1 MTEQELMMKHQKRR
15 DRIKNIAI
23 LFLTIMLLLTFF
35 SNTIMN
41 YSLAEVGTA
50 YASHGPLTTKIRGDG
65 YVEAK
70 DPIQVTTDKES
81 EVLKVFV
88 KDGDKVKK
96 GQTLFLLEGTTVDEL
111 KQAQTDLMNLNY
123 EYAKSLLEITVPN
136 YDENNLEIKYAQKDL
151 RKALKAIEDTR
162 EDIQKKKGEYKELKQ
177 KMKAAK
183 KDMDIAKDDVDN
195 KTNVKIEKEQEI
207 AKIDMQLE
215 TYENEKTVLTN
226 GTQASNQDIR
236 EKKKAVKAAER
247 VASDAQT
254 AWEEAGKAE
263 EEFATSGSNETIKT
277 IEGQIKE
284 QKKVVT
290 KAQRDLETLRNN
302 LTKAQKLKIES
313 EKLTTINDNINLIA
327 ADIDIVT
334 KIDNK
339 NVEISRKEAQ
349 IATEGDDVK
358 KKQYE
363 EELKQL
369 RNELSE
375 LSKKEL
381 SGIVKNPT
389 LSNLQSKYTELFN
402 SMQEE
407 KNEIYSSNM
416 EKLKE
421 AQNAVSDQ
429 EILFTEENQ
438 TLAELQSD
446 LLSAESKKQML
457 TAAKA
462 KTAECESAKKSADNA
477 LKEAQRALEDA
488 QSAVEEVDAASLE
501 TLEKTIKT
509 VKEKKIDLDN
519 QKTQADIDLQ
529 RTETVYAESQ
539 EAYNTAKAAVDSFQK
554 VDENAMDTVNQA
566 ADEKRKAL
574 EALYNTLSKTQ
585 ADNSLTQQKSDLDS
599 QQKQEEI
606 KRKKKEIARL
616 KKKKLPV
623 KLKAKQAGVVGSVT
637 IKVGEKT
644 TANTPLAEITVKKN
658 GFKLSIPVTMDQ
670 SKQVKRG
677 DNASVLNIWDGDV
690 KAILSEIKTDPS
702 NPNAGRTLVFDV
714 SGDVENGTSL
724 SISIGERTANYDLI
738 VPTSAIREDS
748 DGKFILRIEEKSS
761 PVGNRYIARK
771 EAVTIIT
778 QDETQS
784 AVTASFDSYTSI
796 ITTSSKS
803 VEPGDYVRLA
813 S

>member
-183 KDMDIAKDDVDN
+183 KEMDKKADAVADKASEVEKTQNLLDEYNNEKTELTGENDGSDNEDIQAKRAA
-195 KTNVKIEKEQEI
+195 KTEATRIKEDAEAALEEAKEVQQKYEITADRTRSVIEKEIKEKQEELVTLQEAKTELYNDWADAKNAKGESKATIKQLRQQIEDIRDEIGTVTSAAIVNKLQAEIIEKQNEINEAIENDIETVTKNINSNEKSIRKVNQAI
-207 AKIDMQLE
+207 ADCQSELLSLE
-215 TYENEKTVLTN
+215 SKEKMLDAAKKQVENCQAALKTAEKNEKT
-226 GTQASNQDIR
+226 
-236 EKKKAVKAAER
+236 
-247 VASDAQT
+247 
-254 AWEEAGKAE
+254 
-263 EEFATSGSNETIKT
+263 AT
-277 IEGQIKE
+277 
-284 QKKVVT
+284 
-290 KAQRDLETLRNN
+290 
-302 LTKAQKLKIES
+302 
-313 EKLTTINDNINLIA
+313 
-327 ADIDIVT
+327 
-334 KIDNK
+334 
-339 NVEISRKEAQ
+339 
-349 IATEGDDVK
+349 
-358 KKQYE
+358 
-363 EELKQL
+363 
-369 RNELSE
+369 
-375 LSKKEL
+375 
-381 SGIVKNPT
+381 
-389 LSNLQSKYTELFN
+389 
-402 SMQEE
+402 
-407 KNEIYSSNM
+407 
-416 EKLKE
+416 
-421 AQNAVSDQ
+421 
-429 EILFTEENQ
+429 
-438 TLAELQSD
+438 
-446 LLSAESKKQML
+446 
-457 TAAKA
+457 
-462 KTAECESAKKSADNA
+462 
-477 LKEAQRALEDA
+477 RALEDA
-488 QSAVEEVDAASLE
+488 ENAFKQTNSKELSVKLE
-501 TLEKTIKT
+501 ALEAKIKT
-509 VKEKKIDLDN
+509 TRTQKIQLDN
-519 QKTQADIDLQ
+519 QKTKLDADY
-529 RTETVYAESQ
+529 TEVQ

>member
-183 KDMDIAKDDVDN
+183 KEMDKKADAVADKASEVEKTQNLLDEYNNEKTELTGENDASDNEDIQAKRAA
-195 KTNVKIEKEQEI
+195 KTEATRIKEDAEAALEEAKEVQQKYEITADRTRSVIEKE
-207 AKIDMQLE
+207 
-215 TYENEKTVLTN
+215 
-226 GTQASNQDIR
+226 
-236 EKKKAVKAAER
+236 
-247 VASDAQT
+247 
-254 AWEEAGKAE
+254 
-263 EEFATSGSNETIKT
+263 
-277 IEGQIKE
+277 IKE
-284 QKKVVT
+284 
-290 KAQRDLETLRNN
+290 
-302 LTKAQKLKIES
+302 
-313 EKLTTINDNINLIA
+313 
-327 ADIDIVT
+327 
-334 KIDNK
+334 
-339 NVEISRKEAQ
+339 
-349 IATEGDDVK
+349 
-358 KKQYE
+358 KQ
-363 EELKQL
+363 EELVTLQEAKTELYNDWADAKNAKGESKATIKQL
-369 RNELSE
+369 RQQIEDIRDEIGTVTSAAIVNKLQAEIIEKQNEINEAIENDIETVTKNINSNEKSIRKVNQAIADCQSE
-375 LSKKEL
+375 LLSLESKEKMLDAAKKQVENCQAAL
-381 SGIVKNPT
+381 KT
-389 LSNLQSKYTELFN
+389 A
-402 SMQEE
+402 E
-407 KNEIYSSNM
+407 KNE
-416 EKLKE
+416 K
-421 AQNAVSDQ
+421 
-429 EILFTEENQ
+429 
-438 TLAELQSD
+438 
-446 LLSAESKKQML
+446 
-457 TAAKA
+457 AA
-462 KTAECESAKKSADNA
+462 T
-477 LKEAQRALEDA
+477 RALEDA
-488 QSAVEEVDAASLE
+488 ENAFKQTNSKELSVKLE
-501 TLEKTIKT
+501 ALEAKIKT
-509 VKEKKIDLDN
+509 TRTQKIQLDN
-519 QKTQADIDLQ
+519 QKTKLDADY
-529 RTETVYAESQ
+529 TEVQ

>member
-183 KDMDIAKDDVDN
+183 KEMDKKADAVADKASEVEKTQNLLDEYNNEKTELTGENDGSDNEDIQAKRAA
-195 KTNVKIEKEQEI
+195 KTEATRIKEDAEAALEEAKEVQQKYEITADRTRSVIEKEIKEKQEELVTLQETKTELYNDWADAKNAKGESKATIKQLRQQIEDIRDEIGTVTSAAIVNKLQAEIIEKQNEINEAIENDIETVTKNINSNEKSIRKVNQAI
-207 AKIDMQLE
+207 ADCQSELLSLE
-215 TYENEKTVLTN
+215 SKEKMLDAAKKQVENCQAALKTAEKNEKT
-226 GTQASNQDIR
+226 
-236 EKKKAVKAAER
+236 
-247 VASDAQT
+247 
-254 AWEEAGKAE
+254 
-263 EEFATSGSNETIKT
+263 AT
-277 IEGQIKE
+277 
-284 QKKVVT
+284 
-290 KAQRDLETLRNN
+290 
-302 LTKAQKLKIES
+302 
-313 EKLTTINDNINLIA
+313 
-327 ADIDIVT
+327 
-334 KIDNK
+334 
-339 NVEISRKEAQ
+339 
-349 IATEGDDVK
+349 
-358 KKQYE
+358 
-363 EELKQL
+363 
-369 RNELSE
+369 
-375 LSKKEL
+375 
-381 SGIVKNPT
+381 
-389 LSNLQSKYTELFN
+389 
-402 SMQEE
+402 
-407 KNEIYSSNM
+407 
-416 EKLKE
+416 
-421 AQNAVSDQ
+421 
-429 EILFTEENQ
+429 
-438 TLAELQSD
+438 
-446 LLSAESKKQML
+446 
-457 TAAKA
+457 
-462 KTAECESAKKSADNA
+462 
-477 LKEAQRALEDA
+477 RALEDA
-488 QSAVEEVDAASLE
+488 ENAFKQTNSKELSVKLE
-501 TLEKTIKT
+501 ALEAKIKT
-509 VKEKKIDLDN
+509 TRTQKIQLDN
-519 QKTQADIDLQ
+519 QKTKLDADY
-529 RTETVYAESQ
+529 TEVQ

>member
-183 KDMDIAKDDVDN
+183 KEMDKKADAVADKASEVEKTQNLLDEYNNEKTELTGENDGSDNEDIQAKRVA
-195 KTNVKIEKEQEI
+195 KTEATRIKEDAEAALEEAKEVQQKYEITADRTRSVIEKEIKEKQEELVTLQEAKTELYNDWADAKNAKGKSKATIKQLRQQIEDIRDEIGTVTSAAIVNKLQAEIIEKQNEINEAIENDIETVTKNINSNEKSIRKVNQAI
-207 AKIDMQLE
+207 ADCQSELLSLE
-215 TYENEKTVLTN
+215 SKEKMLDAAKKQVENCQAALKTAEKNEKT
-226 GTQASNQDIR
+226 
-236 EKKKAVKAAER
+236 
-247 VASDAQT
+247 
-254 AWEEAGKAE
+254 
-263 EEFATSGSNETIKT
+263 AT
-277 IEGQIKE
+277 
-284 QKKVVT
+284 
-290 KAQRDLETLRNN
+290 
-302 LTKAQKLKIES
+302 
-313 EKLTTINDNINLIA
+313 
-327 ADIDIVT
+327 
-334 KIDNK
+334 
-339 NVEISRKEAQ
+339 
-349 IATEGDDVK
+349 
-358 KKQYE
+358 
-363 EELKQL
+363 
-369 RNELSE
+369 
-375 LSKKEL
+375 
-381 SGIVKNPT
+381 
-389 LSNLQSKYTELFN
+389 
-402 SMQEE
+402 
-407 KNEIYSSNM
+407 
-416 EKLKE
+416 
-421 AQNAVSDQ
+421 
-429 EILFTEENQ
+429 
-438 TLAELQSD
+438 
-446 LLSAESKKQML
+446 
-457 TAAKA
+457 
-462 KTAECESAKKSADNA
+462 
-477 LKEAQRALEDA
+477 RALEDA
-488 QSAVEEVDAASLE
+488 ENAFKQTNSKELSVKLE
-501 TLEKTIKT
+501 ALEAKIKT
-509 VKEKKIDLDN
+509 TRTQKIQLDN
-519 QKTQADIDLQ
+519 QKTKLDADY
-529 RTETVYAESQ
+529 TEVQ

>member
-183 KDMDIAKDDVDN
+183 KEMDKKADAVADKASEVEKTQNLLDEYNNEKTELTGENDGSDNEDIQAKRAA
-195 KTNVKIEKEQEI
+195 KTEATRIKEDAEAALEEAKEVQQKYEITADRTRSVIEKE
-207 AKIDMQLE
+207 
-215 TYENEKTVLTN
+215 
-226 GTQASNQDIR
+226 
-236 EKKKAVKAAER
+236 
-247 VASDAQT
+247 
-254 AWEEAGKAE
+254 
-263 EEFATSGSNETIKT
+263 
-277 IEGQIKE
+277 IKE
-284 QKKVVT
+284 
-290 KAQRDLETLRNN
+290 
-302 LTKAQKLKIES
+302 
-313 EKLTTINDNINLIA
+313 
-327 ADIDIVT
+327 
-334 KIDNK
+334 
-339 NVEISRKEAQ
+339 
-349 IATEGDDVK
+349 
-358 KKQYE
+358 KQ
-363 EELKQL
+363 EELVTLQEAKTELYNDWADAKNAKGESKATIKQL
-369 RNELSE
+369 RQQIEDIRDEIGTVTSAAIVNKLQAEIIEKQNEINEAIENDIETVTKNINSNEKSIRKVNQAIADCQSE
-375 LSKKEL
+375 LLSLESKEKMLDAAKKQVENCQAAL
-381 SGIVKNPT
+381 KT
-389 LSNLQSKYTELFN
+389 A
-402 SMQEE
+402 E
-407 KNEIYSSNM
+407 KNE
-416 EKLKE
+416 K
-421 AQNAVSDQ
+421 
-429 EILFTEENQ
+429 
-438 TLAELQSD
+438 
-446 LLSAESKKQML
+446 
-457 TAAKA
+457 AA
-462 KTAECESAKKSADNA
+462 T
-477 LKEAQRALEDA
+477 RALEDA
-488 QSAVEEVDAASLE
+488 ENAFKQTNSKELSVKLE
-501 TLEKTIKT
+501 ALEAKIKT
-509 VKEKKIDLDN
+509 TRTQKIQLDN
-519 QKTQADIDLQ
+519 QKTKLDADY
-529 RTETVYAESQ
+529 TEVQ

>member
-183 KDMDIAKDDVDN
+183 KEMDKKADAVADKASEVEKTQNLLDEYNNEKTELTGENDGSDNEDIQAKRAA
-195 KTNVKIEKEQEI
+195 KTEAMRIKEDAEAALEEAKEVQQKYEITADRTRSVIEKE
-207 AKIDMQLE
+207 
-215 TYENEKTVLTN
+215 
-226 GTQASNQDIR
+226 
-236 EKKKAVKAAER
+236 
-247 VASDAQT
+247 
-254 AWEEAGKAE
+254 
-263 EEFATSGSNETIKT
+263 
-277 IEGQIKE
+277 IKE
-284 QKKVVT
+284 
-290 KAQRDLETLRNN
+290 
-302 LTKAQKLKIES
+302 
-313 EKLTTINDNINLIA
+313 
-327 ADIDIVT
+327 
-334 KIDNK
+334 
-339 NVEISRKEAQ
+339 
-349 IATEGDDVK
+349 
-358 KKQYE
+358 KQ
-363 EELKQL
+363 EELVTLQEAKTELYNDWADAKNAKGESKATIKQL
-369 RNELSE
+369 RQQIEDIRDEIGTVTSAAIVNKLQAEIIEKQNEINEAIENDIETVTKNINSNEKSIRKVNQAIADCQSE
-375 LSKKEL
+375 LLSLESKEKMLDAAKKQVENCQAAL
-381 SGIVKNPT
+381 KT
-389 LSNLQSKYTELFN
+389 A
-402 SMQEE
+402 E
-407 KNEIYSSNM
+407 KNE
-416 EKLKE
+416 K
-421 AQNAVSDQ
+421 
-429 EILFTEENQ
+429 
-438 TLAELQSD
+438 
-446 LLSAESKKQML
+446 
-457 TAAKA
+457 AA
-462 KTAECESAKKSADNA
+462 T
-477 LKEAQRALEDA
+477 RALEDA
-488 QSAVEEVDAASLE
+488 ENAFKQTNSKELSVKLE
-501 TLEKTIKT
+501 ALEAKIKT
-509 VKEKKIDLDN
+509 TRTQKIQLDN
-519 QKTQADIDLQ
+519 QKTKLDADY
-529 RTETVYAESQ
+529 TEVQ

>member
-183 KDMDIAKDDVDN
+183 KEMDKKADAVADKASEVEKTQNLLDEYNNEKTELTGENDGSDNEDIQAKRVA
-195 KTNVKIEKEQEI
+195 KTEATRIKEDAEAALEEAKEVQQKYEITADRTRSVIEKE
-207 AKIDMQLE
+207 
-215 TYENEKTVLTN
+215 
-226 GTQASNQDIR
+226 
-236 EKKKAVKAAER
+236 
-247 VASDAQT
+247 
-254 AWEEAGKAE
+254 
-263 EEFATSGSNETIKT
+263 
-277 IEGQIKE
+277 IKE
-284 QKKVVT
+284 
-290 KAQRDLETLRNN
+290 
-302 LTKAQKLKIES
+302 
-313 EKLTTINDNINLIA
+313 
-327 ADIDIVT
+327 
-334 KIDNK
+334 
-339 NVEISRKEAQ
+339 
-349 IATEGDDVK
+349 
-358 KKQYE
+358 KQ
-363 EELKQL
+363 EELVTLQEAKTELYNDWADAKNAKGESKATIKQL
-369 RNELSE
+369 RQQIEDIRDEIGTVTSAAIVNKLQAEIIEKQNEINEAIENDIETVTKNINSNEKSIRKVNQAIADCQSE
-375 LSKKEL
+375 LLSLESKEKMLDAAKKQVENCQAAL
-381 SGIVKNPT
+381 KT
-389 LSNLQSKYTELFN
+389 A
-402 SMQEE
+402 E
-407 KNEIYSSNM
+407 KNE
-416 EKLKE
+416 K
-421 AQNAVSDQ
+421 
-429 EILFTEENQ
+429 
-438 TLAELQSD
+438 
-446 LLSAESKKQML
+446 
-457 TAAKA
+457 AA
-462 KTAECESAKKSADNA
+462 T
-477 LKEAQRALEDA
+477 RALEDA
-488 QSAVEEVDAASLE
+488 ENAFKQTNSKELSVKLE
-501 TLEKTIKT
+501 ALEAKIKT
-509 VKEKKIDLDN
+509 TRTQKIQLDN
-519 QKTQADIDLQ
+519 QKTKLDADY
-529 RTETVYAESQ
+529 TEVQ

>member
-183 KDMDIAKDDVDN
+183 KEMDKKADAVADKASEVE
-195 KTNVKIEKEQEI
+195 KTQNLLDE
-207 AKIDMQLE
+207 
-215 TYENEKTVLTN
+215 YNNEKTELTGEN
-226 GTQASNQDIR
+226 DGSDNEDIQAKRAAKTEATRIAED
-236 EKKKAVKAAER
+236 AKAAL
-247 VASDAQT
+247 
-254 AWEEAGKAE
+254 EEAEKVAQKY
-263 EEFATSGSNETIKT
+263 A
-277 IEGQIKE
+277 IEGDRTRS
-284 QKKVVT
+284 V
-290 KAQRDLETLRNN
+290 
-302 LTKAQKLKIES
+302 IE
-313 EKLTTINDNINLIA
+313 A
-327 ADIDIVT
+327 
-334 KIDNK
+334 
-339 NVEISRKEAQ
+339 EI
-349 IATEGDDVK
+349 
-358 KKQYE
+358 KKQQ
-363 EELKQL
+363 EELVTLQETKTELYSDWADAKNAKGESKATIKQL
-369 RNELSE
+369 RQQIEDIRDEIGTVTSAAIVNKLQAEIIEKQNEINEAIENDIETVTKNINSNEKSIRKANQAIADCQSE
-375 LSKKEL
+375 LLSLESKEKMLDAAEKQVENCQAAL
-381 SGIVKNPT
+381 KT
-389 LSNLQSKYTELFN
+389 A
-402 SMQEE
+402 E
-407 KNEIYSSNM
+407 KNE
-416 EKLKE
+416 
-421 AQNAVSDQ
+421 
-429 EILFTEENQ
+429 
-438 TLAELQSD
+438 
-446 LLSAESKKQML
+446 
-457 TAAKA
+457 
-462 KTAECESAKKSADNA
+462 KTAT
-477 LKEAQRALEDA
+477 RALEDA
-488 QSAVEEVDAASLE
+488 ENAFKQTNSKELSVKLE
-501 TLEKTIKT
+501 ALEAKIKT
-509 VKEKKIDLDN
+509 TRTQKIQLDN
-519 QKTQADIDLQ
+519 QKTKLDADY
-529 RTETVYAESQ
+529 TEVQ

>member
-183 KDMDIAKDDVDN
+183 KEMDKKADAVADKASEVEKTQNLLDEYNNEKTELTGENDGSDNEDIQAKRVA
-195 KTNVKIEKEQEI
+195 KTEATRIKEDAEAALEEAKEVQQKYEITADRTRSVIEKEIKEKQEELVTLQEAKTELYNDWADAKNAKGESKATIKQLRQQIEDIRDEIGTVTSAAIVNKLQAEIIEKQNEINEAIENDIETVTKNINSNEKSIRKVNQAI
-207 AKIDMQLE
+207 ADCQSELLSLE
-215 TYENEKTVLTN
+215 SKEKMLDAAKKQVENCQAALKTAEKNEKT
-226 GTQASNQDIR
+226 
-236 EKKKAVKAAER
+236 
-247 VASDAQT
+247 
-254 AWEEAGKAE
+254 
-263 EEFATSGSNETIKT
+263 AT
-277 IEGQIKE
+277 
-284 QKKVVT
+284 
-290 KAQRDLETLRNN
+290 
-302 LTKAQKLKIES
+302 
-313 EKLTTINDNINLIA
+313 
-327 ADIDIVT
+327 
-334 KIDNK
+334 
-339 NVEISRKEAQ
+339 
-349 IATEGDDVK
+349 
-358 KKQYE
+358 
-363 EELKQL
+363 
-369 RNELSE
+369 
-375 LSKKEL
+375 
-381 SGIVKNPT
+381 
-389 LSNLQSKYTELFN
+389 
-402 SMQEE
+402 
-407 KNEIYSSNM
+407 
-416 EKLKE
+416 
-421 AQNAVSDQ
+421 
-429 EILFTEENQ
+429 
-438 TLAELQSD
+438 
-446 LLSAESKKQML
+446 
-457 TAAKA
+457 
-462 KTAECESAKKSADNA
+462 
-477 LKEAQRALEDA
+477 RALEDA
-488 QSAVEEVDAASLE
+488 ENAFKQTNSKELSVKLE
-501 TLEKTIKT
+501 ALEAKIKT
-509 VKEKKIDLDN
+509 TRTQKIQLDN
-519 QKTQADIDLQ
+519 QKTKLDADY
-529 RTETVYAESQ
+529 TEVQ